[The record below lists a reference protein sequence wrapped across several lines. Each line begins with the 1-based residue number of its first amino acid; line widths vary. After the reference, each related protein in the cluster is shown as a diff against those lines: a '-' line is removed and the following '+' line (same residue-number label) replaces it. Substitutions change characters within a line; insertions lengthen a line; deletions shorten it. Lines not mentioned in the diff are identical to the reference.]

1 MFGPEGAIQF
11 NNKDTIVAGTD
22 LFADDAVSEPGKATQ
37 MMKEG
42 EVKADSK
49 GGGGNM
55 ATVVDAINALGA
67 RVDALASRPIS
78 VDIDGNKVIEATTG
92 ANPKTDGD
100 EMAKNSYQT
109 Q

>member
-1 MFGPEGAIQF
+1 
-11 NNKDTIVAGTD
+11 
-22 LFADDAVSEPGKATQ
+22 
-37 MMKEG
+37 
-42 EVKADSK
+42 
-49 GGGGNM
+49 M